1 VKNSRKCVM
10 FFFFLS
16 VEEGQLSVEREGEEK
31 WTVEREFHVFQ
42 TSIATAS
49 DSDFQLAFGQRHCVD
64 LLYGE
69 WPPVFLFPL
78 FSTFGSSTLS
88 LAHSIQLLNETSL
101 PSRQIL

>member
-1 VKNSRKCVM
+1 M
-10 FFFFLS
+10 
-16 VEEGQLSVEREGEEK
+16 EEGQLSVEREGEEK
-31 WTVEREFHVFQ
+31 WTVEREFRVFQ

-88 LAHSIQLLNETSL
+88 LAHSIQLLNETFL